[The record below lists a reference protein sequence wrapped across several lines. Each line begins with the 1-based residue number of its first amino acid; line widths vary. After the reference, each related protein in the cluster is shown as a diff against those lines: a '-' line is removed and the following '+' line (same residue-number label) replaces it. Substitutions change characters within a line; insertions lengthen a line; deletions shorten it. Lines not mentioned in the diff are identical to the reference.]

1 MKKHL
6 TWANIDLNKVDF
18 IKGAENVYR
27 TNDFIV
33 KQVLHSSWDS
43 EKMIM
48 MIGSEDTYY
57 ARTYKRDAEYNLLFE
72 DRGRDINGKR
82 IRTAFY
88 TRKYID

>member
-6 TWANIDLNKVDF
+6 TWENINLEKIDF
-18 IKGAENVYR
+18 IKDAENVYR
-27 TNDFIV
+27 TKDFIV
-33 KQVLHSSWDS
+33 KQVLHSSWDD

-57 ARTYKRDAEYNLLFE
+57 ARTHRRDSEYNLLFE